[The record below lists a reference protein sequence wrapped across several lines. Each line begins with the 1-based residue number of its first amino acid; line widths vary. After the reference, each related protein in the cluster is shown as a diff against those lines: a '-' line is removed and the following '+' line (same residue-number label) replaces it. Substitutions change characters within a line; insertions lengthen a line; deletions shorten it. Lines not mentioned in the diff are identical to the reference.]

1 MKKKLFASLITSL
14 LCGIYLP
21 SLWAQGPGVN
31 TLSFLP
37 GEKGNLS
44 RMSAV
49 DQEKWTKAKKIYD
62 RLIQEKG
69 DYRFTVPKLMLRNEK
84 SCVAEID
91 YKNNEI
97 ILEEKAYDVCDKL
110 GEDFIAFL
118 LAHELTHYFE
128 KHAWKNEFVSHFSD
142 MKIGNKLLSVDDQI
156 VNETQAD
163 FLGGF
168 LCYSAGFKV
177 NEEVDTVL
185 KSLYQAYQI
194 ADSMPNYPVLSER
207 IQLTKR
213 SIANLRSFI
222 EVFEMANYLTMTG
235 KYKEA
240 LAYYQYILLRYQSHK
255 IYNNLGVVSI
265 LSAFKYFD
273 RKKELIYEYPLELEF
288 ESIFTKDASSRD
300 AATKRIR
307 DSILRASIQYFDFA
321 IGMNPNYLPA
331 KLNKAIAWALIGD
344 LSKASYFC
352 EQEVM
357 LSSDTSAYA
366 KTQQDAW
373 VLKGIILARK
383 GEKENARKMFEKAG
397 KKGSQIAK
405 LNLDILNN
413 KVDTSRRS
421 ESKMILDEV
430 QIGGVSLKT
439 FSSDPIY
446 DDEKV
451 IQVNGDLTFY
461 QSQFDSLDYRIY
473 FNMDGVSEWVNYFL
487 VVKPNSSYKTKSKIG
502 NGSTV
507 QEIEAAYGF
516 PSKRM
521 ETSQGTIWL
530 YDQMF
535 FNVNKEGNVSQWGS
549 YLSKKLN

>member
-1 MKKKLFASLITSL
+1 MYTLICSAAL
-14 LCGIYLP
+14 H

-37 GEKGNLS
+37 GEKGTIS
-44 RMSAV
+44 RNSV
-49 DQEKWTKAKKIYD
+49 DQEKWKKAKKIYD

-69 DYRFTVPKLMLRNEK
+69 DYRFTVPKLLLRNEK
-84 SCVAEID
+84 ACVAEID

-128 KHAWKNEFVSHFSD
+128 KHAWKNEFVSNFSD
-142 MKIGNKLLSVDDQI
+142 LKIGNKLLSVDDQI

-185 KSLYQAYQI
+185 KSLYRAYQI
-194 ADSMPNYPVLSER
+194 GDSMPNYPVLSER
-207 IQLTKR
+207 IQLTQR
-213 SIANLRSFI
+213 SIAKLRSFI
-222 EVFEMANYLTMTG
+222 EVFDMANYLAMTG

-240 LAYYQYILLRYQSHK
+240 RAYYQYILLRYQSHK

-265 LSAFKYFD
+265 LSALQYFD
-273 RKKELIYEYPLELEF
+273 QKKELIYEYPLELEF
-288 ESIFTKDASSRD
+288 ESIFERD
-300 AATKRIR
+300 AGTKRIR

-331 KLNKAIAWALIGD
+331 KLNKALAWALIGD
-344 LSKASYFC
+344 LGKASYFC
-352 EQEVM
+352 EHEVM
-357 LSSDTSAYA
+357 LSPDTSAYA

-383 GEKENARKMFEKAG
+383 GEKENARKMFEKAR

-413 KVDTSRRS
+413 KPDTRRQAS
-421 ESKMILDEV
+421 TVKILDDVE
-430 QIGGVSLKT
+430 IGGVNLRT
-439 FSSDPIY
+439 FSDEPVY

-461 QSQFDSLDYRIY
+461 QSQFDSLDYKIY
-473 FNMDGVSEWVNYFL
+473 FNMDGVSELVNYFL
-487 VVKPNSSYKTKSKIG
+487 VVKPNSAYKTKSKIG
-502 NGSTV
+502 NGSSS
-507 QEIEAAYGF
+507 QEIESAYGL
-516 PSKRM
+516 PSNRM

-530 YDQMF
+530 YDRLF
-535 FNVNKEGNVSQWGS
+535 FNVNKEGKIEKWGS
-549 YLSKKLN
+549 TLTKNM